1 MLDLIRPN
9 GPKAKTFR
17 PFDLRPFNLSTLLQM
32 PMKKLVVLS
41 GAGISAESG
50 IPTFRD
56 SNGLWEG
63 YDVMQVA
70 TPEGWHAD
78 PELVLEFYNQ
88 RRKKALEVKP
98 NRGHEILAEL
108 EKYFEVTIVTQN
120 VDNLH
125 ERAGSSHVIHLHGS
139 LFESRSSV
147 DENLVYPIDG
157 WELKMG
163 QCCAK
168 GSQLRPNIVWF
179 GEMVPMMEVAASFAT
194 QAGIF
199 IVVGTSMVVYPAAGL
214 IHYVPF
220 DTMKYIV
227 DPKLPDVGNIPFTK
241 FIEDKASTGMEL
253 VRRELLELV

>member
-1 MLDLIRPN
+1 
-9 GPKAKTFR
+9 
-17 PFDLRPFNLSTLLQM
+17 
-32 PMKKLVVLS
+32 MKKLVVLS

-70 TPEGWHAD
+70 TPEGWRAN
-78 PELVLEFYNQ
+78 PELVLDFYNQ

-108 EKYFEVTIVTQN
+108 EKYFDVTIITQN

-125 ERAGSSHVIHLHGS
+125 ERAGSGHVIHLHGS
-139 LFESRSSV
+139 LFESRSTA
-147 DENLVYPIDG
+147 DESLVYPIEG
-157 WELKMG
+157 WELNMG
-163 QCCAK
+163 ACCEK

-179 GEMVPMMEVAASFAT
+179 GEMVPMMEIAGTYAA
-194 QAGIF
+194 QAEIF
-199 IVVGTSMVVYPAAGL
+199 IVVGTSLVVYPAAGL

-227 DPKLPDVGNIPFTK
+227 DPNRPDVGNVAFTK
-241 FIEDKASTGMEL
+241 FIEDRASTGME
-253 VRRELLELV
+253 VVMKELVELV